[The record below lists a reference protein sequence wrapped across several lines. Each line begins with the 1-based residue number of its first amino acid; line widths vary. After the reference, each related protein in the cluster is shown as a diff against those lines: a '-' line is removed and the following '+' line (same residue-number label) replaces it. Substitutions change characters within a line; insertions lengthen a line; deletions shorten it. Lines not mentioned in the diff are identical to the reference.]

1 MNAVP
6 AAVRRRTAAA
16 RKALP
21 PALAYAAATAAAAAL
36 AGSGAARPAAQ
47 GRTPAAAGPA
57 SEWIAGPA
65 SEWAAGPAEPA
76 LVCGTPELVAR
87 QAGRGF
93 PAPWHVRMADGD
105 EDEDEES
112 PYGQPLWFDPQPRLI
127 RADGTEG
134 LEFRDFF
141 VVGDVETLEF
151 ERWSNAAGEPLIET
165 WTRTETRT
173 FRGRLVSIFNPAWN
187 ETELWD
193 AIGERRRGFDSPYV
207 YFGALRIPKPRAAD
221 DASAGDAES
230 EEEDFDEAHIRLPA
244 APLNIPVAR
253 VESLGAGVQYA
264 SHVVNLVV
272 PGFGGER
279 VDGDNYAQGLENVTQ
294 EFYRHFPDVY
304 DSIAVVTADQQPSSE
319 FTAYHWNVRNPIR
332 GLGREEFDHSDYFG
346 SRGVLRS
353 VEFYRDA
360 SFTTTW
366 TSNHEIGHQWVDYWD
381 WTTITGGIER
391 KGWAPAGHTPLLF
404 PGEVLLGA
412 VLRPIRRV
420 AAAAGGGEDD
430 GGAETAYVIERTP
443 APSLYHPTTLYRMGL
458 VGPEE
463 VPEMVVFED
472 QGQFDEERATAPDV
486 GTAVEGAGRPVHV
499 NDVIAQ
505 HGTRS
510 GPVDSSWRRVTIV
523 VSRNEPISLEEMSYW
538 NFFAA
543 RHAARSGVTTFG
555 GMPSFYEATGG
566 RVPLET
572 AVEWPGG
579 YRIVNIPP
587 LQVSDAPIDPGEFR
601 GVRLD
606 EPIPGAMTAGERMT
620 FAGRLVSDDAADVVE
635 VCVRQAH
642 VGGPPDDE
650 GNFIR
655 VVTACDRPA
664 GNRFSIPLAFDR
676 VGRYSLQMRIATR
689 ADDAEEPNE
698 TYSSYMTGI
707 TVR

>member
-6 AAVRRRTAAA
+6 AAVRRRTASA

-21 PALAYAAATAAAAAL
+21 PALAYAAAAGVALAL
-36 AGSGAARPAAQ
+36 AGSGSSRPAAQ
-47 GRTPAAAGPA
+47 DRTSSAAARA
-57 SEWIAGPA
+57 AAEW
-65 SEWAAGPAEPA
+65 SAARPAEPA

-87 QAGRGF
+87 GARRGF
-93 PAPWHVRMADGD
+93 SAPRHLRMADG
-105 EDEDEES
+105 DEDEES

-127 RADGTEG
+127 RADSTEG
-134 LEFRDFF
+134 LAFRDFF

-151 ERWSNAAGEPLIET
+151 ERWSSAAGEPLIET

-193 AIGERRRGFDSPYV
+193 AIGEDRRGFDSPYV

-221 DASAGDAES
+221 EAPAGDAES

-244 APLNIPVAR
+244 APLNLPVAR

-279 VDGDNYAQGLENVTQ
+279 VDGDDFAQGLENVTQ
-294 EFYRHFPDVY
+294 EFYRHFPDTY

-319 FTAYHWNVRNPIR
+319 FTAYHWNARNPIR
-332 GLGREEFDHSDYFG
+332 GLGLEEFHNSDYFG
-346 SRGVLRS
+346 SQGALRS

-381 WTTITGGIER
+381 WTAITGGIER

-420 AAAAGGGEDD
+420 AAAAGGGSAGDD

-472 QGQFDEERATAPDV
+472 QGQFSEESATAPDV
-486 GTAVEGAGRPVHV
+486 GAAVEGAGRRVHV

-510 GPVDSSWRRVTIV
+510 GPVDSSWRRVTVV
-523 VSRNEPISLEEMSYW
+523 VSRSELISVEEMSYW

-572 AVEWPGG
+572 AVEWPSG
-579 YRIVNIPP
+579 YRIVNNPP

-606 EPIPGAMTAGERMT
+606 EPIPGAMTAGARMT
-620 FAGRLVSDDAADVVE
+620 FAGRLVSDDAPDVVE
-635 VCVRQAH
+635 VCVRQSH
-642 VGGPPDDE
+642 IGGPPDDE
-650 GNFIR
+650 GNPVR
-655 VVTACDRPA
+655 VVTACDQPA

-676 VGRYSLQMRIATR
+676 TGRYSLQMRIATR
-689 ADDAEEPNE
+689 TDDAAEPNE

>member
-21 PALAYAAATAAAAAL
+21 PALAYAAAAGVALAL

-47 GRTPAAAGPA
+47 DRTSSAAARA
-57 SEWIAGPA
+57 AAEW
-65 SEWAAGPAEPA
+65 SAARPAEPA

-87 QAGRGF
+87 GARRGF
-93 PAPWHVRMADGD
+93 SAPRHLRMADG
-105 EDEDEES
+105 DEDEES

-127 RADGTEG
+127 RADSTEG
-134 LEFRDFF
+134 LAFRDFF

-151 ERWSNAAGEPLIET
+151 ERWSSAAGESLIET

-193 AIGERRRGFDSPYV
+193 AIGEDRRGFDSPYV
-207 YFGALRIPKPRAAD
+207 YFGALRIPKRRAAD
-221 DASAGDAES
+221 ETPAGDAES

-244 APLNIPVAR
+244 APLNLPVAR

-279 VDGDNYAQGLENVTQ
+279 VDGDDFAQGLEDVTQ
-294 EFYRHFPDVY
+294 EFYRHFPDTY

-319 FTAYHWNVRNPIR
+319 FTAYHWNARNPIR
-332 GLGREEFDHSDYFG
+332 GLGLEEFHNSDYFG
-346 SRGVLRS
+346 SQGALRS

-381 WTTITGGIER
+381 WTAITGGIER

-420 AAAAGGGEDD
+420 AAAAGGGAGDD

-472 QGQFDEERATAPDV
+472 QGQFSEESATAPDI
-486 GTAVEGAGRPVHV
+486 GAAVEGAGRRVHV

-510 GPVDSSWRRVTIV
+510 GPVDSSWRRVTVV
-523 VSRNEPISLEEMSYW
+523 VSRSELISVEEMSYW

-572 AVEWPGG
+572 AVEWPSG
-579 YRIVNIPP
+579 YRIVNNPP

-601 GVRLD
+601 GVRLG

-620 FAGRLVSDDAADVVE
+620 FAGRLVSDDAPDVVE
-635 VCVRQAH
+635 VCVRQSH
-642 VGGPPDDE
+642 IGGPPDDE
-650 GNFIR
+650 GNPVR
-655 VVTACDRPA
+655 VVTACDQPA

-676 VGRYSLQMRIATR
+676 TGRYSLQMRIATR
-689 ADDAEEPNE
+689 ADDAAEPNE

>member
-6 AAVRRRTAAA
+6 AAVRRRTATA
-16 RKALP
+16 RK
-21 PALAYAAATAAAAAL
+21 ALAYAAATGVALAL
-36 AGSGAARPAAQ
+36 AGSGSARPAVQ
-47 GRTPAAAGPA
+47 DRTSSAAAHA
-57 SEWIAGPA
+57 AA
-65 SEWAAGPAEPA
+65 EWAAARPAEPA

-87 QAGRGF
+87 GARRGF
-93 PAPWHVRMADGD
+93 SAPRHLRMADG
-105 EDEDEES
+105 DEDEES

-127 RADGTEG
+127 RADSTEG
-134 LEFRDFF
+134 LAFRDFF

-151 ERWSNAAGEPLIET
+151 ERWSSAAGEPLIET

-193 AIGERRRGFDSPYV
+193 AIGEDRRGFDSPYV

-221 DASAGDAES
+221 EAPAGDAES

-244 APLNIPVAR
+244 APLNLPVAR

-264 SHVVNLVV
+264 SHVVNIVV

-279 VDGDNYAQGLENVTQ
+279 VDGDDFAQGLEDVTQ
-294 EFYRHFPDVY
+294 EFYQHFPDTY

-319 FTAYHWNVRNPIR
+319 FTAYHWNARNPIR
-332 GLGREEFDHSDYFG
+332 GLGLEEFHNSDYFG
-346 SRGVLRS
+346 SRGALRS

-360 SFTTTW
+360 SFTTMW

-381 WTTITGGIER
+381 WTAITGGIER

-420 AAAAGGGEDD
+420 AAAAGGGGAGDD

-458 VGPEE
+458 VGLEE

-472 QGQFDEERATAPDV
+472 QGQFSEESATAPDV
-486 GTAVEGAGRPVHV
+486 GAAVEGAGRRVHV

-523 VSRNEPISLEEMSYW
+523 VSRSELISVEEMSYW

-572 AVEWPGG
+572 AVEWPSG
-579 YRIVNIPP
+579 YRIVNNPP

-606 EPIPGAMTAGERMT
+606 EPIPGAMTAGARMT
-620 FAGRLVSDDAADVVE
+620 FAGRLVSDDAPDVVE
-635 VCVRQAH
+635 VCVRQSH
-642 VGGPPDDE
+642 IGGPPDDE
-650 GNFIR
+650 GNPVR
-655 VVTACDRPA
+655 VVTACDQPA

-676 VGRYSLQMRIATR
+676 TGRYSLQMRIATR
-689 ADDAEEPNE
+689 TDDAAEPNE